1 MCSWKFHKIHRKTP
15 VPETFLKK
23 RLWYRCFTVN
33 FVKFLRT
40 PFLQNTSER
49 LLLNV
54 GYWSKSISWKYFMFH
69 EMTLKLYFMKCLERN
84 ISQCILPFKRIF
96 NLVWIGISWS
106 SRSQMFFKIGVLKN
120 CAIFTEKHL
129 CWTLFLIKM
138 QVCRSLLLT
147 FWAYFFQNEQETWCG
162 VPR

>member
-1 MCSWKFHKIHRKTP
+1 M
-15 VPETFLKK
+15 KK
-23 RLWYRCFTVN
+23 RLWYRCFLVN
-33 FVKFLRT
+33 FVKFLIT
-40 PFLQNTSER
+40 PFLQNT
-49 LLLNV
+49 LNDCFWMLDTKV
-54 GYWSKSISWKYFMFH
+54 KVFH

>member
-1 MCSWKFHKIHRKTP
+1 
-15 VPETFLKK
+15 
-23 RLWYRCFTVN
+23 
-33 FVKFLRT
+33 
-40 PFLQNTSER
+40 
-49 LLLNV
+49 
-54 GYWSKSISWKYFMFH
+54 
-69 EMTLKLYFMKCLERN
+69 MKCLERN

-138 QVCRSLLLT
+138 QVCRPLLLT
-147 FWAYFFQNEQETWCG
+147 FWAYFFSKRTRDMIWLTTIIFSICSEYYNHFLFRSFLQHTNLFLWLFFVVTLNERLNALSFKVSST
-162 VPR
+162 